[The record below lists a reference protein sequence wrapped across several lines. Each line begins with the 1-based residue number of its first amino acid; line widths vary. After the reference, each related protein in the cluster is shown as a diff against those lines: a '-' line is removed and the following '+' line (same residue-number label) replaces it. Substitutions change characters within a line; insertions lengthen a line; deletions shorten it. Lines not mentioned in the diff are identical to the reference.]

1 MVIYL
6 HARPPPCA
14 ARAQAA
20 NSLARA
26 TLFRPSI
33 PVSCSGQMQ
42 MPQKGAQAEDDEY
55 EAMTSLGHHDIHE
68 LFSSGCDKATLKKLG
83 LLLQLLPSEIEVSH
97 SDAKSGPKHKKK
109 LAAHEEGKEETE
121 TPAGTSSRLFPK
133 ALASALE
140 AAGTRGPESS
150 AAGVSAAKRA
160 RKVGAAAECDE
171 GDEADLDAYD
181 QAEAEAKRARKVG
194 RPRSVMR
201 ARRWSSTPTTRRRR
215 RRSARAR
222 WGRPQRRMRAM
233 MPSSTPTTRRR
244 RRRRRLRL
252 TRRWTQWIRSARR
265 RRTCARRQPPLT
277 RSAACTPRCSRL
289 D

>member
-160 RKVGAAAECDE
+160 RKVG
-171 GDEADLDAYD
+171 
-181 QAEAEAKRARKVG
+181 

-265 RRTCARRQPPLT
+265 CRTCARRQPPLT

>member
-1 MVIYL
+1 
-6 HARPPPCA
+6 
-14 ARAQAA
+14 
-20 NSLARA
+20 
-26 TLFRPSI
+26 
-33 PVSCSGQMQ
+33 MQ

-160 RKVGAAAECDE
+160 RKVGAAAERDEGEEVELDAYNQAEAEAKRPGKVGAAAEKDE
-171 GDEADLDAYD
+171 GDDAELDAYD
-181 QAEAEAKRARKVG
+181 QAEFDGPSTPQQTALLIDSYTMDAEFAYLLFNLRTPVARAVEIVGLKRAVISRINEEGAVIDG
-194 RPRSVMR
+194 ELRLQGSYMR
-201 ARRWSSTPTTRRRR
+201 AAPGSPMFWL
-215 RRSARAR
+215 A
-222 WGRPQRRMRAM
+222 W
-233 MPSSTPTTRRR
+233 
-244 RRRRRLRL
+244 LRL
-252 TRRWTQWIRSARR
+252 
-265 RRTCARRQPPLT
+265 
-277 RSAACTPRCSRL
+277 
-289 D
+289 